1 MSLGPEDKEG
11 DLILRDIDDAEK
23 AARFLKEKYRAHVEK
38 GLPADFVAKLRA
50 INKAAFS
57 APSALE
63 RSREPSLDR
72 DPE

>member
-1 MSLGPEDKEG
+1 MSTDKDG
-11 DLILRDIDDAEK
+11 DLILQEIDDAEK
-23 AARFLKEKYRAHVEK
+23 AAKHLKEKYHAHVEE